1 MTKRLLDDLFNE
13 GMNFHEATTDRL
25 TGGSGRSLSC

>member
-1 MTKRLLDDLFNE
+1 MTKRLLDKLLNK

-25 TGGSGRSLSC
+25 TGMPSSYFAQ